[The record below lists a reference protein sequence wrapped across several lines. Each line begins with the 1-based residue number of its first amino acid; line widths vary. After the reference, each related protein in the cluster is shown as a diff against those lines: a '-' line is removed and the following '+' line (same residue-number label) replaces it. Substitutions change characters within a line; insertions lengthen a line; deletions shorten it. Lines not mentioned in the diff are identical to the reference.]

1 MIKVIHIC
9 QRDDAATGGAVR
21 VAFELVK
28 RLIDKDIDA
37 RLLFLYGNSGY
48 FGQNL
53 NSHCDY
59 LGLKNSGDTWLYPR
73 LNQYLAKIKP
83 DIVHHHEDLLWSQ
96 LLTLNHPS
104 YKKIIHSHSS
114 RAANPQSLK
123 TRLLYKCHRFSAD
136 FCVCITK
143 EVRDTQCLNA
153 GFDRNKTSVIYNGV
167 DLQRYSPSTLED
179 KIKARQQL
187 NLQQLN
193 LPIDIPIIGFVGRLN
208 NLMKGVD
215 DFLRVIVKLPENYK
229 SLVVGD
235 GPDLNNLKQLAIELG
250 IRDRVFFTGLL
261 NDSKLAYQ
269 AMDIFCF
276 TSRFEPFGLTI
287 IEAMASGVPVVGF
300 NCPGGSKEILTN
312 DTGIVIQNRSLDEM
326 AGAIKIIISNP
337 EAAKFQLIKARGL
350 LETKFNWEISTQN
363 LMDLYKGLL
372 IS

>member
-1 MIKVIHIC
+1 MKVIHIC
-9 QRDDAATGGAVR
+9 QRDDPATGGAVR

-28 RLIDKDIDA
+28 RLIANNVDA

-53 NSHCDY
+53 KSHCDY
-59 LGLKNSGDTWLYPR
+59 LGLKNSGDIWLYRR
-73 LNQYLAKIKP
+73 LNQYLAKSNP

-114 RAANPQSLK
+114 RAANPQPLK

-136 FCVCITK
+136 FSACITK
-143 EVRDTQCLNA
+143 EVQDTQCLNV
-153 GFDRNKTSVIYNGV
+153 GFDRNKTSIIYNGI
-167 DLQRYSPSTLED
+167 DLRHYCLSSLED

-187 NLQQLN
+187 NLPLDN
-193 LPIDIPIIGFVGRLN
+193 PIIGFVGRLN

-215 DFLRVIVKLPENYK
+215 DFLRVIVKLSENYK

-235 GPDLNNLKQLAIELG
+235 GPDLNNLKQLATELK
-250 IRDRVFFTGLL
+250 IVDRVFFTGLL
-261 NDSKLAYQ
+261 NDPKLAYQ

-337 EAAKFQLIKARGL
+337 ETVKPQLIKARDL
-350 LETKFNWEISTQN
+350 LETKFDWEISTQN
-363 LMDLYKGLL
+363 LMNLYKGLL